1 MLEYFFEIFECRQME
16 NENRDFSYLFKGLDI
31 SKEEEIMDN
40 HQGKY
45 PGNITD
51 INIYLNL
58 I

>member
-51 INIYLNL
+51 INIY
-58 I
+58 